1 MTDDTLVRAAH
12 RALMEFYEHHL
23 PDLAGPTIALF
34 PVQNKGNTAWSERL
48 AAVGDPE
55 RLTYHAGW
63 AITVRYNE
71 HMSSM
76 F

>member
-1 MTDDTLVRAAH
+1 M
-12 RALMEFYEHHL
+12 
-23 PDLAGPTIALF
+23 F